1 MLGCHGV
8 SGDGN
13 GPAATFIYRH
23 RPRNFQLAVF
33 KFRLTKEPLPTD
45 GDLLRTITR
54 EYGTAMPPWYELPI
68 TDRLAVI
75 QYIKHELAV
84 DRSDPAK
91 PYAFFVEEP
100 PGPPL
105 HPAAAASSQ
114 QILARGKDVWQQ
126 AKCWEC
132 HGNTG
137 KGDGEKAPG

>member
-1 MLGCHGV
+1 M
-8 SGDGN
+8 
-13 GPAATFIYRH
+13 ATFCARSRGEYAARRC
-23 RPRNFQLAVF
+23 RPGTSL
-33 KFRLTKEPLPTD
+33 PL
-45 GDLLRTITR
+45 
-54 EYGTAMPPWYELPI
+54 

-105 HPAAAASSQ
+105 YIPRPPPPRSRSSPAA
-114 QILARGKDVWQQ
+114 RTWQQ

-137 KGDGEKAPG
+137 KGDGEKAPGLKDDLVSRSHPRT